1 MNFNDKV
8 GSLLGANDAA
18 KLLLTYQFIYNDVS
32 FFYYDDRIISLY
44 FCKTKLQFRCK
55 NDERLLGYFNLL
67 YYQKSLASVYY

>member
-44 FCKTKLQFRCK
+44 FYKTKLQD
-55 NDERLLGYFNLL
+55 DERLLGYFNLL
-67 YYQKSLASVYY
+67 YYQKSLVSVYY